1 VITIHWHSGKTSV
14 SKIGGVIRLS
24 SGTSIRSRV
33 KGVVGHDAMGR
44 GRRKSRHRWRMG
56 RDIQAK
62 VIASRKSEFRTMVGV
77 VSSVRIWCF
86 CCGEKER
93 RLNVE
98 DGIEA
103 EF

>member
-1 VITIHWHSGKTSV
+1 
-14 SKIGGVIRLS
+14 
-24 SGTSIRSRV
+24 
-33 KGVVGHDAMGR
+33 
-44 GRRKSRHRWRMG
+44 MG

-103 EF
+103 EFWGGKDASGAMKSVAILTEADFFNGR